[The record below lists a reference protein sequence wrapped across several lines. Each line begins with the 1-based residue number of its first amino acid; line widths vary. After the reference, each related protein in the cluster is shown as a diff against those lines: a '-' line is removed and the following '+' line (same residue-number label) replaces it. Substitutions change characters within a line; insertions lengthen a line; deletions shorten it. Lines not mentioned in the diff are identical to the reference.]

1 MSDPTPLGATSSPS
15 RGIVT
20 PEGVV
25 LEFETAG
32 VASRGIAFLIDLAL
46 QLTVLLVVLI
56 GLAITVGNASGGET
70 LFVVVL
76 LLVSFAVL
84 FGYPAAMET
93 FWNGRTLGHAAL
105 GLRVVTTDGAPTRFR
120 HSAIRSIFRVVEGIV
135 LFGAPAVIAMIFT
148 PRDQRLG
155 DLVAG
160 TIVLRER
167 SSSRLPIPVSFPPP
181 PGWDA
186 YVASLDVS
194 AVTAEQYAIVRSFL
208 LRVDELLP
216 AARSQIAVRLANP
229 LAVRMRH
236 RPPPQVAPEIFL
248 VCTAAAYQRRH
259 ASG

>member
-1 MSDPTPLGATSSPS
+1 MAAPASPT

-32 VASRGIAFLIDLAL
+32 VASRGIAFALDLLL
-46 QLTVLLVVLI
+46 QLVVLLVVFV

-70 LFVVVL
+70 LFIVVT
-76 LLVSFAVL
+76 LLVSFLVL

-93 FWNGRTLGHAAL
+93 FWNGRTLGHAAM
-105 GLRVVTTDGAPTRFR
+105 GLRVVTTEGAPVRFR
-120 HSAIRSIFRVVEGIV
+120 HAAVRAIFRVIEGIALV
-135 LFGAPAVIAMIFT
+135 GAPAVLAITFM

-160 TIVLRER
+160 TLVLRER
-167 SSSRLPIPVSFPPP
+167 SSSRLPVPVAFAPP
-181 PGWDA
+181 PGWEGYA
-186 YVASLDVS
+186 ASLDVS
-194 AVTAEQYAIVRSFL
+194 GVTAEQYALVRAFL
-208 LRVDELLP
+208 LRVHELLP
-216 AARSQIAVRLANP
+216 EARARLAVSLANP

-236 RPPPQVAPEIFL
+236 QPPPQVPAELFL

-259 ASG
+259 AT